1 MHHLAGA
8 RRSPSDADRRPRDH
22 RPERTNHRHNRSEV
36 SRRCH
41 ATHSRGRT
49 AARPEAGRL
58 VGRHDR
64 GRGRPRHG
72 GGGVRRHARLR
83 AVLLLRGPAGPP
95 PDHRAPRP
103 SGSRRRPDDRG
114 AGPPGAG
121 VGRLRGDGGVRR
133 AREARG
139 TRRDA
144 GGPRPAG
151 RGAGGALGAP
161 GRPGLVPLPAG
172 GTRTP
177 PAGVL
182 GRARHARLRRG
193 VLLHLSLALA
203 LTFFLLR
210 DGSRIEAWFLDEIAD
225 EDSSAYAFLRGT
237 DADLETVYVGTVLS
251 VLGVTVAAVLAY
263 NGYNLLVPAAVDLPV
278 PTLLALL
285 TGLAT
290 FVPIVV
296 GKLVYLPAGGY
307 LLWEATRVDAALVY
321 PVAFL
326 LVSFLL
332 LDILPQTVLRP
343 LIAGRSLHSG
353 LVLFAYVLGAA
364 YFGWYGLFL
373 GPLLVVLA
381 VQLLKH
387 VLPDLVGGDPFV
399 PEADEGVQIGSDPL
413 AEAGEERDG
422 GTGGEGAGA
431 GAGGGADDG

>member
-1 MHHLAGA
+1 MPLTREAGPPLDQKRVGWWAVTIGVGVALGTVAAAFVGTLVFGLFCYYAALPVHRRITERLDRPGAVAGLTIVTLVLPVLVLVGYGATVAYGELARLAGL
-8 RRSPSDADRRPRDH
+8 DATRAVLD
-22 RPERTNHRHNRSEV
+22 
-36 SRRCH
+36 
-41 ATHSRGRT
+41 
-49 AARPEAGRL
+49 RL
-58 VGRHDR
+58 VGE
-64 GRGRPRHG
+64 
-72 GGGVRRHARLR
+72 
-83 AVLLLRGPAGPP
+83 
-95 PDHRAPRP
+95 
-103 SGSRRRPDDRG
+103 
-114 AGPPGAG
+114 PGALSALLDDPASYLSRLEG
-121 VGRLRGDGGVRR
+121 LERLQQGFSAALATLGFVGGF
-133 AREARG
+133 
-139 TRRDA
+139 
-144 GGPRPAG
+144 
-151 RGAGGALGAP
+151 
-161 GRPGLVPLPAG
+161 
-172 GTRTP
+172 
-177 PAGVL
+177 
-182 GRARHARLRRG
+182 
-193 VLLHLSLALA
+193 LLHLSLALA

-237 DADLETVYVGTVLS
+237 DADLETVYFGNVLS
-251 VLGVTVAAVLAY
+251 VLGVAVAAVLVY
-263 NGYNLLVPAAVDLPV
+263 NGYNLLAPAAVDLPV

-343 LIAGRSLHSG
+343 LISGRSLHSG